1 MVPVVEDLI
10 KLLDGS
16 SNALRQG
23 KYPDNAHQ
31 IAKVLNKVAEDFD
44 A

>member
-10 KLLDGS
+10 KMLDHS
-16 SNALRQG
+16 SNALRRG
-23 KYPDNAHQ
+23 KYPENSHQ
-31 IAKVLNKVAEDFD
+31 VAKVLRAVAEDFD